1 MDTYLPR
8 SSLAIT
14 LSVWRALFLRE
25 ALARMFGRRAALT
38 WLLLEPVTHLG
49 FMVFVFTVL
58 RVQHVGGIHSVLWL
72 VAGML
77 SFFMFRRVGDQG
89 ASGISANLALFT
101 YRQVKPVDTVIVR
114 CILEALLMM
123 LIAVVVVC
131 GVALLR
137 VPVHADAPL
146 LLILALAGLW
156 LLALGYALCVSVIN
170 ELAPEIGNVLGMLLI
185 PLYLVSGVIFPLA
198 AVPPHY
204 RTWVMLNPVA
214 HGVEA
219 ARLGI
224 AHYYHAV
231 PELSLS
237 YLYGFALVLLFLG
250 LALQVRH
257 QRRLVAQ

>member
-1 MDTYLPR
+1 MDSYLPR

-25 ALARMFGRRAALT
+25 ALARMFGRRAALA

-58 RVQHVGGIHSVLWL
+58 RVRHVGGIDTALWL
-72 VAGML
+72 VVGML
-77 SFFMFRRVGDQG
+77 SFFLFRRVGDQG

-101 YRQVKPVDTVIVR
+101 YRQVKPVDTVLVR
-114 CILEALLMM
+114 CGLEALLML
-123 LIAVVVVC
+123 LISVLVV
-131 GVALLR
+131 GAAALLG
-137 VPVHADAPL
+137 VPVHSDAPL
-146 LLILALAGLW
+146 ILIAALLGLW
-156 LLALGYALCVSVIN
+156 LLAVGYALCVSVVN
-170 ELAPEIGNVLGMLLI
+170 ELAPEIGNVVSMLLI
-185 PLYLVSGVIFPLA
+185 PLYLISGVIFPLA
-198 AVPPHY
+198 AIPHPY

-224 AHYYHAV
+224 ANYYHAV
-231 PELSLS
+231 PELSFS

-257 QRRLVAQ
+257 RRRLAAL